1 VLSRQQTA
9 SSGNPRRAPAITS
22 IDETAMQILSNPT
35 SPYARIA
42 RIALGEK
49 GYDLGQTQMVN
60 PWGDEKVLIDA
71 NPAARVPT
79 LITET
84 GLPLTESLLILMWLE
99 KTRPNPSLLDG
110 PLDLVFSQAGR
121 AMGVIDAMVHIII
134 GVMQVD
140 PAFGEHRVGLR
151 RRRTT
156 ITGLRALEN
165 DPPIWSGTGT
175 PHIGVLTTIVAL
187 DYLRLRFKDAPWVEP
202 LPRLDALRAAVAG
215 RPAYAQTVPYIQT

>member
-1 VLSRQQTA
+1 
-9 SSGNPRRAPAITS
+9 
-22 IDETAMQILSNPT
+22 MQILSNTT

-49 GYDLGQTQMVN
+49 GFDLSPTQMVN

-79 LITET
+79 LITEA
-84 GLPLTESLLILMWLE
+84 GLPLTESLLILLWLE
-99 KTRPNPSLLDG
+99 KKRPDPSLLDG
-110 PLDLVFSQAGR
+110 PLDLVISQAGR

-151 RRRTT
+151 RRRTVV
-156 ITGLRALEN
+156 TGLRALEN
-165 DPPIWSGTGT
+165 DPPTWSGKGV

-187 DYLRLRFKDAPWVEP
+187 DYLRLRFRDQPWVEP
-202 LPRLDALRAAVAG
+202 LARLDALRAAVAD
-215 RPAYAQTVPYIQT
+215 RSAYANTVPFIPA